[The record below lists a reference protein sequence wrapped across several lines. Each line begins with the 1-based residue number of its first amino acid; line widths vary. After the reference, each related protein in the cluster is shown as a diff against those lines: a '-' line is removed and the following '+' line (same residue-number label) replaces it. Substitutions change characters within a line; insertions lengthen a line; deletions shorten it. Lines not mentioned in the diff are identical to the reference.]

1 MKKVL
6 LLGDSIRMGYQ
17 ELVKELLNGE
27 AEVYYPED
35 NGRFAAYTLWQVNQM
50 YNELGH
56 FDIVHWNNGLWD
68 MSRVEPMKGAMYSI
82 EEYIHYLN
90 RIIDLVESQDTE
102 IIFAT
107 TIPIHQDKKT
117 RNNEEVDYY
126 NEVAKQLMNN
136 RKIEVNDLNQ
146 LLRKD
151 CEQYICE
158 DLLHLNKEGY
168 LLCAEEVARIVREK
182 L

>member
-17 ELVKELLNGE
+17 EFVKELLRGE
-27 AEVYYPED
+27 AAVYYPED

-50 YNELGH
+50 YKDHGH

-68 MSRVEPMKGAMYSI
+68 MTRDAPMKGAMHSI
-82 EEYIHYLN
+82 EEYVHYLN
-90 RIIDLVESQDTE
+90 RIIDLVESQGTE

-107 TIPIHQDKKT
+107 TIPIHQDKKS

-126 NEVAKQLMNN
+126 NEVAKQLMNY
-136 RKIEVNDLNQ
+136 RKIKVNDLNQ

-158 DLLHLNKEGY
+158 DLLHLNKKGY
-168 LLCAEEVARIVREK
+168 LLCADAVALTVRKK